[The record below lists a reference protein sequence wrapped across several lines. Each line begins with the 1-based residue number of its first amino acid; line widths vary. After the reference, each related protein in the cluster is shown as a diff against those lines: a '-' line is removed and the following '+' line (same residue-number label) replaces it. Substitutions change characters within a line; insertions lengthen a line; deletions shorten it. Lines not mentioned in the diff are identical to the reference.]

1 MLYQSKNTSLKY
13 LFGIPGILL
22 TLNIP
27 IYAAN
32 HDVSSETE
40 LGTAITN
47 ATTGDTITFQKDI
60 SLLTTTLPTINSDMT
75 FIGNGYTIDGNNS
88 NRVFFVNSG
97 TVSFSNLTIQ
107 NGLAQGGNGGN
118 GDSGGGGAAGMGG
131 GLFINDGSNVTVTN
145 VTFHNNQ
152 AIGGDGGNHDDS
164 ISGGGG
170 GGGDANSDGTD
181 SSGDGTTNCGL
192 GPCYGGG
199 NGGGTTGGTGGLGS
213 NTTADDGN
221 DGSNVGDGG
230 GGGGGGATGGNGG
243 DGNVGGG
250 AGGGGEAGNATGG
263 TGGNSEFGG
272 GGGGGG
278 GCSIIF
284 SCSISNS
291 AGIDNGSLGGNGGLG
306 IKDASGGGGGGGGG
320 AGLGG
325 AIFVSNGANLTLNN
339 VAFINNSATGG
350 TGGTGVNGNGNDG
363 TDGQGKGGAI
373 FVHSS
378 ATATVTG
385 TCITHS
391 GNSATDDTS
400 ITGDDDNV
408 YGSINENACTTA
420 YKLTLNTNGNG
431 TVTQNP
437 SGTDCG
443 TNCFQY
449 TTGTSISLT
458 PTANN
463 NYVFNGWTETGCADS
478 FTITADMTCTA
489 NFIEEQTEEE
499 QTEEEQTEEEQT
511 EEEQTDEEQTDDEET
526 DDEETE
532 SSSNRRGME
541 PLPREM
547 YVFVE
552 IAGSGSGRVTS
563 EPLGIDCETADC
575 TRIDYQRDMTGVEC
589 DPDYCA
595 HPFQTTDYVIL
606 NAIPDEGSL
615 FVGWGGHPDCADD
628 EIWMIGNKLCLA
640 FFQKSQPLTVGL
652 AGDGKGNIQSS
663 PTGIDCGNGGSICV
677 EEFRQN
683 STVNLTAKPAT
694 GSRFAGW
701 QGACEGPT
709 LRTRVKMDTAKEC
722 TAYFVVSP

>member
-1 MLYQSKNTSLKY
+1 LKSKALALVNHYFSNLVGEILMLYQSKNTSLKY

-230 GGGGGGATGGNGG
+230 GGGGG
-243 DGNVGGG
+243 
-250 AGGGGEAGNATGG
+250 
-263 TGGNSEFGG
+263 
-272 GGGGGG
+272 
-278 GCSIIF
+278 
-284 SCSISNS
+284 
-291 AGIDNGSLGGNGGLG
+291 
-306 IKDASGGGGGGGGG
+306 

-431 TVTQNP
+431 TVTPDQ
-437 SGTDCG
+437 SGTNCG
-443 TNCFQY
+443 TDCFQY

-458 PTANN
+458 PTADS
-463 NYVFNGWTETGCADS
+463 NYVFDGWTGTDCGNS
-478 FTITADMTCTA
+478 ITITADMSCSA
-489 NFIEEQTEEE
+489 NFIEEETEEE